1 MARVRNWDSAV
12 DYLERGRHK
21 HVRPLYE
28 GSLHLWKI
36 DPDNPD
42 TDIAIGWYKW
52 NKEAPI
58 LIYHKDGTATLPGK
72 AMWASA
78 RRWTSNYANIMGFYY
93 RAGKFKIQQPDDPI
107 ATRRKRRCR
116 ECLGY
121 QQIIY
126 TCTGESRRVGWSW
139 TECADPMHIYGET
152 HTAVVPCKS
161 CVNGYLSP
169 REAYKSFTWEPRGN
183 RTHPAHGYV
192 IPRFPALRFDMESR
206 KIIAIEIIREEDEDV
221 RSA

>member
-1 MARVRNWDSAV
+1 MPRVRNWDSAV

-28 GSLHLWKI
+28 GSLHLWKV
-36 DPDNPD
+36 DPDDPD

-58 LIYHKDGTATLPGK
+58 LIYHKDGTATLPGI

-78 RRWTSNYANIMGFYY
+78 RRWSAYYGNIMGFYY

-107 ATRRKRRCR
+107 SKKRKRRCR
-116 ECLGY
+116 NCLGY

-126 TCTGESRRVGWSW
+126 TCDGETRYGRYYGGQCS
-139 TECADPMHIYGET
+139 DPMHIYGET
-152 HTAVVPCKS
+152 HPAVVKCRE
-161 CVNGYLSP
+161 CIDGYLSP
-169 REAYKSFTWEPRGN
+169 RDAYQSFTWEPIGTKMHR
-183 RTHPAHGYV
+183 HGWV
-192 IPRFPALRFDMESR
+192 QPRFPALRFDMESR
-206 KIIAIEIIREEDEDV
+206 KIIAIEILREEEENV